1 MWNIFEYPFVGIG
14 IAVIVL
20 AGLWVYGIFR
30 PNKKRKWHP
39 LIPIGIVVLAV
50 AVSYF
55 VQTDKGKILG
65 AVNKG
70 IKAFEEQK
78 IELIKEIIAD
88 DYSDSQHSSKE
99 YIVAYCQGLFET
111 AATEKITFLSQQIQI
126 ENNRATFTL
135 EAMIQF
141 AEQSH
146 AAQMG
151 KSFLI
156 VKARLSFEKTADER
170 WLINGSEILEL
181 DRKQVNWGQIRGN

>member
-1 MWNIFEYPFVGIG
+1 MWNVFEYPFVGIG

-20 AGLWVYGIFR
+20 AGLWVYGMFR
-30 PNKKRKWHP
+30 PDKKRKWHP

-55 VQTDKGKILG
+55 VQTDKEKIFG

-70 IKAFEEQK
+70 IKAFEERK
-78 IELIKEIIAD
+78 IEPIREIIAD
-88 DYSDSQHSSKE
+88 DYFDAAHSSKE
-99 YIVAYCQGLFET
+99 YIIAYCQGLFET
-111 AATEKITFLSQQIQI
+111 AAIERVTFLSQQIQI
-126 ENNRATFTL
+126 EDGKAVFTL
-135 EAMIQF
+135 EAMIKF

-151 KSFLI
+151 KGFMI
-156 VKARLSFEKTADER
+156 VKARFSFKKTPDKK

-181 DRKQVNWGQIRGN
+181 DRKTVNWGQLHN